1 MNLRKISIMGSLVFL
16 LAGTAWAQPRTA
28 PASQAAADAPTRI
41 AVINIQNAIAATDAG
56 KQAAQELQ
64 TRFTPRQTQIQDLG
78 KQMDDLRTRIQNGQ
92 NTLSEAEKERLGRR
106 YEELSREVQRK
117 QQQLQQDAQDA
128 REDAIDTIG
137 QKMMHVI
144 DSYAQQHAYSVV
156 LDTSTQSTPVLY
168 ASNAVDITAAIVKL
182 YNQTYPV
189 KTAAAPAP
197 KPKP

>member
-1 MNLRKISIMGSLVFL
+1 MNLRKTSIVGSLVFL
-16 LAGTAWAQPRTA
+16 LAGTAWARPRA
-28 PASQAAADAPTRI
+28 ASASQAAATTPTRI
-41 AVINIQNAIAATDAG
+41 AVINIQNAIASTAEG
-56 KQAAQELQ
+56 RQAAQELQ

-78 KQMDDLRTRIQNGQ
+78 KQLQDLQTRIQNGQ

-128 REDAIDTIG
+128 REDVVDRIG

-144 DSYAQQHAYSVV
+144 DNYAAKSGYSVV
-156 LDTSTQSTPVLY
+156 LDTSTQSTPVIY
-168 ASNAVDITAAIVKL
+168 ASNAVDITQTIVKL
-182 YNQTYPV
+182 YDQTYPV
-189 KTAAAPAP
+189 KAAAAAP